1 MIDDDVKITIN
12 LNKLVETRA
21 KLLTQYGDYSE
32 KIVKGEYLDENDIDR
47 IASKLRDTLTWDVLY
62 SMVDVAILEYLDINE
77 THYGERSIETV
88 ELTMEKERKARE
100 KEFKKNFDLV
110 KLESQSWTID
120 VPVRK
125 KQMALPKNTGPGALT
140 RKAFKYTA
148 PSIEQLI
155 EELDYIT
162 LEMGGELSHT
172 ITLNSS
178 GRSSKKIIIEYDIKH
193 KEK

>member
-21 KLLTQYGDYSE
+21 KLQSQYGDYSE
-32 KIVKGEYLDENDIDR
+32 KICKGEYLDENDIDR
-47 IASKLRDTLTWDVLY
+47 IASNLRDTLTWDVLY
-62 SMVDVAILEYLDINE
+62 SMVDVAVLEYLDLNE

-125 KQMALPKNTGPGALT
+125 K
-140 RKAFKYTA
+140 
-148 PSIEQLI
+148 
-155 EELDYIT
+155 
-162 LEMGGELSHT
+162 
-172 ITLNSS
+172 
-178 GRSSKKIIIEYDIKH
+178 
-193 KEK
+193 